1 MADVAHGQAIVSG
14 LRRDQGG
21 FYAMPYMLAGPAFIL
36 MLLLLIGPVLAVVLL
51 SFTDYQLGASAVEF
65 IGVDNYKELIAEKVF
80 WKALG
85 NTLIY
90 VGIVVPSSVGL
101 GLGVALL
108 IEGGKSW
115 RAFYRAAFFLPVMAT
130 LIAMSIVWEFMLHPQ
145 FGLINMIIRDFG
157 FPAQNWLND
166 TALALP
172 VLAVIGIW
180 QSFGFNMVL
189 FLAGIVSIP
198 RILYEAAE
206 IDGTRNAWDRFRLVT
221 WPMLGPV
228 TMFVVVITAIR
239 SFQVFD
245 TVHAITK
252 GGPVKSTEVLLY
264 TMYAEGF
271 EFLRSGYAAAIA
283 VVFLVFVLILTVI
296 KVRLFDSKVHYG

>member
-172 VLAVIGIW
+172 VLAVIGSGSPSASIW
-180 QSFGFNMVL
+180 YCSSPALCRSRGFSTRQRRLM
-189 FLAGIVSIP
+189 APAMPGIASVWLP
-198 RILYEAAE
+198 GRCW
-206 IDGTRNAWDRFRLVT
+206 GR
-221 WPMLGPV
+221 
-228 TMFVVVITAIR
+228 
-239 SFQVFD
+239 
-245 TVHAITK
+245 
-252 GGPVKSTEVLLY
+252 
-264 TMYAEGF
+264 
-271 EFLRSGYAAAIA
+271 
-283 VVFLVFVLILTVI
+283 
-296 KVRLFDSKVHYG
+296 